1 MTPRGRDLALAGLVL
16 TGVALLAADLSA
28 TRPDPWLTLTA
39 MGRGILAPD
48 FSDLAG
54 LARAT
59 GLTLAFAFCGVAL
72 GAVAGLLLAP
82 VYHLAP
88 VRWLCVSV
96 RAVHELFWALLLLNV
111 TGLSPLTGVLAI
123 GLPYAG
129 IFAKVFAEYMEE
141 APDRLPPGVPGAV
154 AMLWSRLPGC
164 LPQMRTYTLY
174 RLECGLRSSAVL
186 GFVGLPT
193 LGFQLET
200 YFRQA
205 EYGAAMACLMIF
217 LALILPMRRWMVW
230 RLAPLYL
237 IASGVALAWV
247 AHPPMGDGA
256 LARFAR
262 DVVPAPLRTGAD
274 WGDWLT
280 RVFAEQALPGSVATL
295 ITAQLALA
303 GAAALAVLAFPA
315 IVPRVAGRAGA
326 LIGHAGLVVL
336 RSLPEY
342 MLAFVFLQIFGLS
355 LLPAVLALA
364 LHNGAIIAHLLG
376 RQAEGMRLRA
386 DAPHGLTLAGWELF
400 PRLSG
405 TFVALC
411 LYRWEIIVRESAI
424 VGLLGIGTL
433 GFHIQTNVQELR
445 LDRVLA
451 LLLVTILITLA
462 IDRTSRRVRAAMMAG
477 ETLRIEGA
485 RGTRPPRTRESR
497 VDYPRREGEL

>member
-1 MTPRGRDLALAGLVL
+1 MTLRARDVCAGFAVL
-16 TGVALLAADLSA
+16 TAVAFVLADLSA
-28 TRPDPWLTLTA
+28 VRPDPWLTLAA
-39 MGRGILAPD
+39 MGRGLLSPD
-48 FSDLAG
+48 FSDPGG

-59 GLTLAFAFCGVAL
+59 GLTLAFAFCGVAF
-72 GAVAGLLLAP
+72 GAVAGLILAP
-82 VYHLAP
+82 VYHRAP

-141 APDRLPPGVPGAV
+141 APDPVPPGVGGAV
-154 AMLWSRLPGC
+154 ALLWGRLPGS

-205 EYGAAMACLMIF
+205 EYGAAAACLLIF
-217 LALILPMRRWMVW
+217 LALILPMRRWMIW

-237 IASGVALAWV
+237 GASIIALTLLR
-247 AHPPMGDGA
+247 HPPMGDGA
-256 LARFAR
+256 LWRFLW
-262 DVVPAPLRTGAD
+262 DVVPAPVRTG
-274 WGDWLT
+274 GDWTGWLE
-280 RVFAEQALPGSVATL
+280 RVFVDQALPGAIATL
-295 ITAQLALA
+295 VVAQLALA
-303 GAAALAVLAFPA
+303 GAALLAVVAFPM
-315 IVPRVAGRAGA
+315 IVPRVAGRAGSWV
-326 LIGHAGLVVL
+326 GHGVLVVL

-342 MLAFVFLQIFGLS
+342 MLAFVFLQVFGLS

-364 LHNGAIIAHLLG
+364 LHNGAIIAHLMG
-376 RQAEGMRLRA
+376 RQAADVPLRA
-386 DAPHGLTLAGWELF
+386 DAARGLTLAGWELF

-405 TFVALC
+405 NFVALC

-424 VGLLGIGTL
+424 VGLLGIATL
-433 GFHIQTNVQELR
+433 GFHIQTNVAELR

-451 LLLVTILITLA
+451 LLAVTIAITLA
-462 IDRTSRRVRAAMMAG
+462 IDAVSRRLRAAMGGGAV
-477 ETLRIEGA
+477 LRVEGR
-485 RGTRPPRTRESR
+485 RGGQATA
-497 VDYPRREGEL
+497 

>member
-1 MTPRGRDLALAGLVL
+1 MTLRLWHVATGFLLLTVIALVL
-16 TGVALLAADLSA
+16 ADLDGM
-28 TRPDPWLTLTA
+28 RPDPWLTLAA
-39 MGRGILAPD
+39 MGQGLLSPD
-48 FSDLAG
+48 FSDIGG

-59 GLTLAFAFCGVAL
+59 GLTLAFGFCGVAV
-72 GAVAGLLLAP
+72 GATLGLLLAP
-82 VYHLAP
+82 LYHRAP

-141 APDRLPPGVPGAV
+141 APDPLPPGTGAAV
-154 AMLWSRLPGC
+154 AVLWARLPGC

-200 YFRQA
+200 FFRQA
-205 EYGAAMACLMIF
+205 EYGSAAACLMIF
-217 LALILPMRRWMVW
+217 LGLILPMRRWMVW

-237 IASGVALAWV
+237 GASIMALAWI

-256 LARFAR
+256 LMRFLW
-262 DVVPAPLRTGAD
+262 DVLPAPLRSGTE
-274 WGDWLT
+274 WGGWLH
-280 RVFAEQALPGSVATL
+280 RVFVQQALPGSVATMV
-295 ITAQLALA
+295 TAQLALA
-303 GAAALAVLAFPA
+303 GAAVLSLIAFPI
-315 IVPRVAGRAGA
+315 IVPRVTGRVGA
-326 LIGHAGLVVL
+326 LVGHGVLVVV

-342 MLAFVFLQIFGLS
+342 MMAFVFLQVFGLS

-364 LHNGAIIAHLLG
+364 LHNGAIIAHLMG
-376 RQAEGMRLRA
+376 WQAAEVPLRP
-386 DAPHGLTLAGWELF
+386 DAPHGLTLVGWELL
-400 PRLSG
+400 PRMSG
-405 TFVALC
+405 NFVALC

-433 GFHIQTNVQELR
+433 GFYFQTNVQELR
-445 LDRVLA
+445 LDRVVA
-451 LLLVTILITLA
+451 LLAVAIVITLV
-462 IDRTSRRVRAAMMAG
+462 IDGMSRRLRAAMGSSGA
-477 ETLRIEGA
+477 LRIEGR
-485 RGTRPPRTRESR
+485 RGQVVRTT
-497 VDYPRREGEL
+497 